1 MSFGCFF
8 FDANDVLT
16 QVRLGSKQ
24 YELESSKA
32 FYEEKIIE
40 VKNDKEALLND
51 RDLLEKLA
59 REKYLMKKDNEDV
72 FIVVEE

>member
-1 MSFGCFF
+1 MFF
-8 FDANDVLT
+8 FDANDVIT
-16 QVRLGSKQ
+16 QVKLGSKQ
-24 YELESSKA
+24 SELESSKS

-51 RDLLEKLA
+51 KELLEKLA
-59 REKYLMKKDNEDV
+59 REKYLMKKDDEDI